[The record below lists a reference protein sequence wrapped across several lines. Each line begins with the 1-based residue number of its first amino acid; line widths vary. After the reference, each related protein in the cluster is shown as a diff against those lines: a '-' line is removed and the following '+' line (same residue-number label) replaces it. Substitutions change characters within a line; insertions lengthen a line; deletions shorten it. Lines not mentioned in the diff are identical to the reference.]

1 MSRGSSSPLAPLLAY
16 PARLARVDLRQTSI
30 ELDGIFA
37 RHGATSQ
44 PTSPDVLF
52 VQRSFPDAAMA
63 TKVYESERIARATMS
78 HVRAAPF
85 FTSIVVTIHPKPEIE
100 APMLVVD
107 LRVIP
112 TGAVRAYL
120 DVCGPAITKKSFG
133 TNFRTPLAHTL
144 DAAVASAVT
153 RRPVPTWIE
162 GLSGGCGAQLAA
174 RPGRGSVVAHALVRY
189 VERYLE
195 GLDSAPASDDAFAN
209 LATLR
214 TVRDT
219 ARANGR
225 AGTYLARAFGA
236 PVAAR
241 YLEVLWNES

>member
-1 MSRGSSSPLAPLLAY
+1 MREAPQALREEAVRHLQALLRIDTTNPPGNEIEA
-16 PARLARVDLRQTSI
+16 ARYCARVL
-30 ELDGIFA
+30 EAEGIPA
-37 RHGATSQ
+37 
-44 PTSPDVLF
+44 
-52 VQRSFPDAAMA
+52 
-63 TKVYESERIARATMS
+63 KVYE
-78 HVRAAPF
+78 PF
-85 FTSIVVTIHPKPEIE
+85 
-100 APMLVVD
+100 
-107 LRVIP
+107 
-112 TGAVRAYL
+112 
-120 DVCGPAITKKSFG
+120 
-133 TNFRTPLAHTL
+133 
-144 DAAVASAVT
+144 
-153 RRPVPTWIE
+153 
-162 GLSGGCGAQLAA
+162 
-174 RPGRGSVVAHALVRY
+174 PGRGSVVAHALVRY